1 MSITEKYVE
10 FILGYIGN
18 SSLVQLDEPKEGNMV
33 AYHKLGPVI
42 TVNVDMKVL
51 STYSRSANILL
62 TFDKYSVERLFFMPL
77 NSSPVSISNKI
88 NKEIDK
94 IVNRTFFEDGRSDE
108 IRERYEKRR
117 QDISD
122 AIQNMKIE
130 NEKV

>member
-62 TFDKYSVERLFFMPL
+62 TFDKYNVERLFFMPL

-88 NKEIDK
+88 NKEIDNEVLRALESCPKWTPGSMRGVNVKQYYTLPLK
-94 IVNRTFFEDGRSDE
+94 IVITPSN
-108 IRERYEKRR
+108 
-117 QDISD
+117 
-122 AIQNMKIE
+122 
-130 NEKV
+130 

>member
-18 SSLVQLDEPKEGNMV
+18 SSLVQLDEPKEGSMV
-33 AYHKLGPVI
+33 AYHKLGQVV

-51 STYSRSANILL
+51 SVYSRSANILL

-130 NEKV
+130 NGKV